1 MKTLLVLFSLLLL
14 SSSLQAE
21 ELVSAVTFAE
31 EPLTITAVPGEP
43 LQLLIEL
50 PDPAISSPVYALK
63 GMVRY
68 ENVQGDGFLQLDSH
82 FGEAG
87 TFFSKSLAAAG
98 PLGKLSG
105 SSDWRPFV
113 LPFYANS
120 GDQAEYSG
128 PRLPPIPVEGCHPFR
143 LKAATHSGE
152 GCHP

>member
-21 ELVSAVTFAE
+21 ELVSAVSFAE

-68 ENVQGDGFLQLDSH
+68 ENVHLQ
-82 FGEAG
+82 
-87 TFFSKSLAAAG
+87 
-98 PLGKLSG
+98 
-105 SSDWRPFV
+105 
-113 LPFYANS
+113 
-120 GDQAEYSG
+120 
-128 PRLPPIPVEGCHPFR
+128 
-143 LKAATHSGE
+143 
-152 GCHP
+152 